1 MADTPEQFFS
11 EMPTRVDKE
20 KVKDIN
26 ATYQWKLSGDNGGDW
41 YAKFNNGD
49 VDVQKGEAES
59 PNVTI
64 VTGAQDWLDIVNGK
78 QNAQMAFLTGKLK
91 IQGDMSLAMK
101 LQNLT

>member
-64 VTGAQDWLDIVNGK
+64 VTGAQDWMDIVNGK